1 MEQFLSIAEGVIPVF
16 FIVLLGLLL
25 KRIGIIDDTFVK
37 VSSKLVFVVSLPVF
51 IFVELIKTRITEYF
65 NLELI
70 IYALLATTI
79 SFIGS
84 WLIAGKFT
92 KTPEEKA
99 SFIQG
104 AFRSNYAIVGFAII
118 TNIYGIEAVAVPSIL
133 LAFILPYYN
142 ILAVISLTV
151 PIKGRAELNLVKTS
165 WEILKNPLILA
176 VLAAVPFSVLGI
188 QLPFFVVK
196 TGEYLAQMAL
206 PVALIGIGG
215 SLGFKYIK
223 SSFFPAAA
231 ASALKIIV
239 IPAVFTI
246 IAVMLGFKGIELLTL
261 FILFGAPTAIASF
274 IMAGAMGA
282 DLRLAGNIVLIST
295 LASVLTITIGLF
307 ILTWYQLI

>member
-1 MEQFLSIAEGVIPVF
+1 MEQFLSISEGVIPVF
-16 FIVLLGLLL
+16 FIVLLGLIL
-25 KRIGIIDDTFVK
+25 KRAGIIDDRFVK

-51 IFVELIKTRITEYF
+51 IFVELVKTKISEHF

-70 IYALLATTI
+70 LFAVAATTL
-79 SFIGS
+79 SFVLS
-84 WLIAGKFT
+84 WIVASRFT

-118 TNIYGIEAVAVPSIL
+118 TNVYGIEAVAVPSIL

-151 PIKGRAELNLVKTS
+151 PIKGKAELQLFKTS
-165 WEILKNPLILA
+165 WEIIKNPLILA
-176 VLAAVPFSVLGI
+176 VIAAIPFSLLEI
-188 QLPFFVVK
+188 QLPFFAIK

-215 SLGFKYIK
+215 SLGFDYIR
-223 SSFFPAAA
+223 SSFIPAAT
-231 ASALKIIV
+231 ASFLKIV
-239 IPAVFTI
+239 LIPAVFTI
-246 IAVMLGFKGIELLTL
+246 LAILFGFREIHLLTL
-261 FILFGAPTAIASF
+261 FILFAAPTAIASF

-282 DLRLAGNIVLIST
+282 DIRLAGNIVLIST
-295 LASVLTITIGLF
+295 LASVITITLGLF
-307 ILTWYQLI
+307 LLTYYSFI